1 MLKVQDNMFAT
12 NLMEEITYLDLVT
25 DAQAQALK
33 GTSIRELTSDSIAVE
48 LKNINDPFLVY
59 GRRTKT
65 ILLYAKDVVVLLGKI
80 GTVHEWA
87 LKAGM
92 GEVTYLHGDWRF
104 ENDFSRAMWTGAN
117 EGVIVHQCFSYL
129 SEQKIPELTFI
140 PSAGT
145 TAEAGVENKTETK
158 TAAPVEAPAAA
169 SVEEPAAAPAEPAAV
184 EDVSVAEEAEVDDLM
199 AGSPGRPLTLE
210 DLERETRPTAA
221 TLRRIP
227 DKQVKLGWDIDW

>member
-1 MLKVQDNMFAT
+1 MLKVQGNMFAT

-48 LKNINDPFLVY
+48 LKVINDPFLVY

-65 ILLYAKDVVVLLGKI
+65 ILLYTKDIVVLLGKI
-80 GTVHEWA
+80 DVVHEWA

-92 GEVTYLHGDWRF
+92 GEVTYLHGDWRL

-117 EGVIVHQCFSYL
+117 EGVIVHRCFSYL
-129 SEQKIPELTFI
+129 SGQKIPELTFI

-145 TAEAGVENKTETK
+145 PAEAGVENKTGAK
-158 TAAPVEAPAAA
+158 TAVPVEAPATA
-169 SVEEPAAAPAEPAAV
+169 SAKEPAAAPAEPAAV
-184 EDVSVAEEAEVDDLM
+184 EDVSAAEEAELDGLM

-210 DLERETRPTAA
+210 ELERETRPTAT

-227 DKQVKLGWDIDW
+227 DEQVKLGWDIDW

>member
-169 SVEEPAAAPAEPAAV
+169 SVEEPAAAPVEPAAV
-184 EDVSVAEEAEVDDLM
+184 EDCC
-199 AGSPGRPLTLE
+199 
-210 DLERETRPTAA
+210 
-221 TLRRIP
+221 RRS
-227 DKQVKLGWDIDW
+227 